1 MMGCFLS
8 HTTHTHTP
16 ASPNA
21 HHLHL
26 TPHLNFITTT
36 MAITTAVSDL
46 FSSFYELIASIFGA
60 AYSLVHGLVSVI
72 VGFFSGVVNLI
83 LGFIRETLHAAG
95 SSGKFVLHN
104 ADKGIWIL
112 VGVAAAVAVARFTAT
127 GQRTAAN
134 NKRTQ

>member
-1 MMGCFLS
+1 
-8 HTTHTHTP
+8 
-16 ASPNA
+16 
-21 HHLHL
+21 
-26 TPHLNFITTT
+26 

-95 SSGKFVLHN
+95 SSGKFVLRKLTLLTPCK
-104 ADKGIWIL
+104 DL
-112 VGVAAAVAVARFTAT
+112 SLT
-127 GQRTAAN
+127 
-134 NKRTQ
+134 